1 MDKVLWELQGKRLT
15 KFEMP
20 RKVTREL
27 ELREVYV
34 LAGKAGSEVG
44 IAQVQAS
51 RLRTSR
57 LCWRQKCQV
66 LLGLMKWKV
75 RLVWPQGPTV
85 RGHFRSEP
93 FILSPDMRLRSLYAS
108 RTW

>member
-1 MDKVLWELQGKRLT
+1 M

-44 IAQVQAS
+44 IARVQAS

-57 LCWRQKCQV
+57 LC
-66 LLGLMKWKV
+66 
-75 RLVWPQGPTV
+75 
-85 RGHFRSEP
+85 
-93 FILSPDMRLRSLYAS
+93 
-108 RTW
+108 